1 MAPPKTVMNLFSLT
15 DIGRRLTDPEPAYEA
30 LQMIFGWQTIT
41 GTAAPPGPL
50 ASMAVNVVYGPPV
63 GTGNSLSVLLPFA
76 LAGRTLTIINLS
88 ASTLDVSTQ
97 TYNPATATPDHL
109 TYSAGAL
116 PLAIGSVNTFLA
128 YEPGFW
134 VLNTISTSAPAL
146 APPEG

>member
-41 GTAAPPGPL
+41 GAAAPPGPL

-63 GTGNSLSVLLPFA
+63 GTGNSLSVQLPFA
-76 LAGRTLTIINLS
+76 LAGRTLTVVNLS
-88 ASTLDVSTQ
+88 ASTVNPLVQ
-97 TYNPATATPDHL
+97 PYNPATETPDHL
-109 TYSAGAL
+109 VYSAGML
-116 PLAIGSVNTFLA
+116 PLTIGSVSTFLA

-134 VLNTISTSAPAL
+134 VLDTSIATPAASAP
-146 APPEG
+146 EE